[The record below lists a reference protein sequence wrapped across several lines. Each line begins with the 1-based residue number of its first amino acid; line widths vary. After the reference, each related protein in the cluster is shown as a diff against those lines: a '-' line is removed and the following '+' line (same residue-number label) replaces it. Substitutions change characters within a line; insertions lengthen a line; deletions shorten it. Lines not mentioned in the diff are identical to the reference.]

1 MSNVDT
7 FKLSNPEIEAEIY
20 YLSEEEG
27 GRKTAVGN
35 GYRGQFYYNGK
46 DWDAPQQFK
55 DKVWCNPGE
64 TVRVQLQTLSSEYH
78 VGQIKQGM
86 EFETR
91 EGSKTVGRGKV
102 LKVLRDDFMYWD
114 QETFIKN
121 LDKDIK
127 PYSGDD
133 LLGFR
138 IDFDGYLTETEI
150 IDDIQIEITERPE
163 CMILVKCTLL
173 DKDLPCR
180 QVGDRIIECWKND
193 LRISNHLY
201 KADLQCSFD
210 DQTFKSRLEKFT
222 LTFATWSSIYL
233 TGQIIVT
240 R

>member
-7 FKLSNPEIEAEIY
+7 FKLSSPEIEAEIY

-27 GRKTAVGN
+27 GRKTPVGN
-35 GYRGQFYYNGK
+35 GYRGQLYYNGK
-46 DWDAPQQFK
+46 DWDAPQQFI

-102 LKVLRDDFMYWD
+102 LKVLRDDFAYWD

-121 LDKDIK
+121 LDKNIK

-150 IDDIQIEITERPE
+150 IDDIRIEITDRPE
-163 CMILVKCTLL
+163 CMILVKCRLL

-193 LRISNHLY
+193 LRVSNHLY
-201 KADLQCSFD
+201 KVDLQCSFD

>member
-1 MSNVDT
+1 MTVDN
-7 FKLSNPEIEAEIY
+7 FKLTNPEIEAEIY
-20 YLSEEEG
+20 YLTEAEG
-27 GRKTAVGN
+27 GRKTPVGN
-35 GYRGQFYYNGK
+35 GYRGQLYYNEK
-46 DWDAPQQFK
+46 DWDAPQQFL

-64 TVRVQLQTLSSEYH
+64 TVNVRLQTLSPEYH
-78 VGQIKQGM
+78 VGQVKEGM
-86 EFETR
+86 EIETR
-91 EGSKTVGRGKV
+91 EGSKTVGKGKIR
-102 LKVLRDDFMYWD
+102 KVLREDFKYWD

-121 LDKDIK
+121 LSKEIK

-150 IDDIQIEITERPE
+150 IDEIQIEITERPE

-173 DKDLPCR
+173 DKNLSCR
-180 QVGDRIIECWKND
+180 QVGDKIIDCWKND
-193 LRISNHLY
+193 LRITNHLY

>member
-1 MSNVDT
+1 MSTVET
-7 FKLSNPEIEAEIY
+7 FKLLDPQIEADIY
-20 YLSEEEG
+20 YLTEQEG
-27 GRKTAVGN
+27 GRKTPVGN

-46 DWDAPQQFK
+46 DWDAPQQFM

-102 LKVLRDDFMYWD
+102 LKVFRDDFAYWD
-114 QETFIKN
+114 QETFIKS
-121 LDKDIK
+121 LDKNIK

-150 IDDIQIEITERPE
+150 IDDIQIEITERPD

-173 DKDLPCR
+173 DKNLPCR
-180 QVGDRIIECWKND
+180 QVGDRIIDCWKND
-193 LRISNHLY
+193 LRITNHLY

-210 DQTFKSRLEKFT
+210 DQTFNSRLEKFT

>member
-1 MSNVDT
+1 MSAVESFILT
-7 FKLSNPEIEAEIY
+7 SPEIEAEIY
-20 YLSEEEG
+20 YLTEGEG
-27 GRKTAVGN
+27 GRQTPVGN
-35 GYRGQFYYNGK
+35 GYRGQFCYNNK
-46 DWDAPQQFK
+46 DWDAPQQFI

-64 TVRVQLQTLSSEYH
+64 KVKVQLQTLSPEYH
-78 VGQIKQGM
+78 VGHIKPGM

-91 EGSKTVGRGKV
+91 EGRKIVGRGKV
-102 LKVLRDDFMYWD
+102 LKVLRDDFKYWD

-121 LDKDIK
+121 LDKEIK
-127 PYSGDD
+127 LYSGDD

-180 QVGDRIIECWKND
+180 QVGDRVIDCWKND
-193 LRISNHLY
+193 LKITNHLY

-210 DQTFKSRLEKFT
+210 DQTFKSRLDKFT

>member
-1 MSNVDT
+1 MSNVDS
-7 FKLSNPEIEAEIY
+7 FALIAPEIEAEIY
-20 YLSEEEG
+20 YLTETEG
-27 GRKTAVGN
+27 GRKTPVGN
-35 GYRGQFYYNGK
+35 GYRGQFYYSGK
-46 DWDAPQQFK
+46 DWDAPQQFI

-78 VGQIKQGM
+78 VGQIKEGM

-102 LKVLRDDFMYWD
+102 LKVLRDDFTYWD

-121 LDKDIK
+121 LNKDIK

-138 IDFDGYLTETEI
+138 IDFDGYLTETET
-150 IDDIQIEITERPE
+150 IDDIQIEITDRPE

>member
-1 MSNVDT
+1 
-7 FKLSNPEIEAEIY
+7 
-20 YLSEEEG
+20 
-27 GRKTAVGN
+27 
-35 GYRGQFYYNGK
+35 
-46 DWDAPQQFK
+46 
-55 DKVWCNPGE
+55 
-64 TVRVQLQTLSSEYH
+64 SEYH

-102 LKVLRDDFMYWD
+102 LKVLRDDFIYWD
-114 QETFIKN
+114 QETLIKD

-201 KADLQCSFD
+201 KVDLQCSFD

>member
-1 MSNVDT
+1 MSNVDK
-7 FKLSNPEIEAEIY
+7 FKLPSPEIEAEIY
-20 YLSEEEG
+20 YLSEGEG
-27 GRKTAVGN
+27 GRKTPVGN
-35 GYRGQFYYNGK
+35 GYRGQLYYNGK
-46 DWDAPQQFK
+46 DWDAPQQFMN
-55 DKVWCNPGE
+55 KVWCNPGE

-86 EFETR
+86 EIETR

-102 LKVLRDDFMYWD
+102 LKVLRDDFVYWD

-121 LDKDIK
+121 LDKNIK

-150 IDDIQIEITERPE
+150 IDDIQIEITDRPE

-173 DKDLPCR
+173 GKDLPCR

-201 KADLQCSFD
+201 KVDLQCSFD

>member
-7 FKLSNPEIEAEIY
+7 FKLSSPEIEAEIY
-20 YLSEEEG
+20 YLSEGEG
-27 GRKTAVGN
+27 GRKTPVGN
-35 GYRGQFYYNGK
+35 GYRGQLYYNGK
-46 DWDAPQQFK
+46 DWDAPQQFM

-78 VGQIKQGM
+78 VGQIKEGM

-102 LKVLRDDFMYWD
+102 LKVLRDDFTYWD

-121 LDKDIK
+121 LDKNIK

-150 IDDIQIEITERPE
+150 IDDIQIEITGRPE

-201 KADLQCSFD
+201 KVDLQCSFD
-210 DQTFKSRLEKFT
+210 DQTFKSRLEKFA
-222 LTFATWSSIYL
+222 LTFATWNSIYL

>member
-7 FKLSNPEIEAEIY
+7 FKLSSPEIEAEIY
-20 YLSEEEG
+20 YLSEGEG
-27 GRKTAVGN
+27 GRETPVGN
-35 GYRGQFYYNGK
+35 GYRGQLYYNGK
-46 DWDAPQQFK
+46 DWDAPQQFMN
-55 DKVWCNPGE
+55 KVWCNPGE

-86 EFETR
+86 EIETR

-102 LKVLRDDFMYWD
+102 LKVLRDDFVYWD

-150 IDDIQIEITERPE
+150 IDDIQIEITDRPE
-163 CMILVKCTLL
+163 CMILIKCTLL

-201 KADLQCSFD
+201 KVDLQCSFD
-210 DQTFKSRLEKFT
+210 DLTFKSRLEKFT

>member
-1 MSNVDT
+1 MTVDN
-7 FKLSNPEIEAEIY
+7 FKLTDPEIEAEIY
-20 YLSEEEG
+20 YLTEGEG
-27 GRKTAVGN
+27 GRKTPVGN
-35 GYRGQFYYNGK
+35 GYRGQLYYNGK
-46 DWDAPQQFK
+46 DWDAPQQFM

-78 VGQIKQGM
+78 VGQIKQGI

-91 EGSKTVGRGKV
+91 EGSRTVGRGKV
-102 LKVLRDDFMYWD
+102 LKVLRDDFKYWD

-210 DQTFKSRLEKFT
+210 DQAFKSRLEKFT